1 MSEEKVDSEL
11 LKLGMKIR
19 REVLGDEYVDS
30 AVAASTEFDQDFQ
43 RLITASAWGLVW
55 GRDTLTKRDRS
66 LITVTQ
72 LASLG
77 HHEELAL
84 HLRATVNTGLSRDDI
99 KEALLHVAIY
109 SGVPAAN
116 SAFRV
121 AKKVFKE
128 MDQTSIAKK

>member
-1 MSEEKVDSEL
+1 MSEDKPDKEL
-11 LKLGMKIR
+11 FELGLQVR
-19 REVLGDEYVDS
+19 REVLGSDYVDT
-30 AVAASTEFDQDFQ
+30 ALANATDLDEEFQ
-43 RLITASAWGLVW
+43 RWITATAWGSVW
-55 GRDTLTKRDRS
+55 GRTTLSRRDRS
-66 LITVTQ
+66 LITIVQ

-84 HLRATVNTGLSRDDI
+84 HLRATVNTGLSREDI
-99 KEALLHVAIY
+99 KEALMQVGVY

-128 MDQTSIAKK
+128 LDQSN